1 MEKEDPTIEDCSSV
15 EDVTGDDSEHD
26 GDMEEF
32 TKKLQDKL
40 EKYKIAV
47 AVEEEAELKN
57 RYRAQRDLVCTR
69 HVEHIKM
76 LEETVRGMKKNLITT
91 FEREYPSAFQVH
103 YSFSTDEQ
111 LEYYETLCRWHK
123 DLGIDKE

>member
-1 MEKEDPTIEDCSSV
+1 MEDPAIEDCSPV
-15 EDVTGDDSEHD
+15 EDVTGDNTQDE
-26 GDMEEF
+26 DMEEF

-69 HVEHIKM
+69 HVEHIHM

-91 FEREYPSAFQVH
+91 FAREYPSAFEVH

-111 LEYYETLCRWHK
+111 LQYYETLCQWHK
-123 DLGIDKE
+123 DLGMDKE

>member
-57 RYRAQRDLVCTR
+57 RYRTQRDLQCTR

-76 LEETVRGMKKNLITT
+76 LEGTVREMKMNLITT
-91 FEREYPSAFQVH
+91 FEREYPNAFQEH

-111 LEYYETLCRWHK
+111 LEYYQTLCRWHK
-123 DLGIDKE
+123 DLDVDQ